1 MGLSQQDKT
10 FLASIS
16 FIYRVISTSSMTA
29 ADKFGIA
36 FSIGFTVALIAFA
49 MSFSAVTNAPTE
61 PMPAPTT
68 PPPAP
73 KPTPPVMEEEVM
85 EEAPMEEEVMEEE
98 AMEEEAMEEAPMEE
112 EEAAMSAEVSIPSGS
127 STPGCE
133 ENDECFLPSTVVI
146 GVGGTVT
153 WTNDDTAAHTVT
165 SGSAENGP
173 DGTFDSSILMA
184 GKTFEYTFEE
194 ADEYDYFCV
203 VHPWMTG
210 KVIVE

>member
-1 MGLSQQDKT
+1 
-10 FLASIS
+10 
-16 FIYRVISTSSMTA
+16 MTA

-49 MSFSAVTNAPTE
+49 MSYSAMSSAPTQ
-61 PMPAPTT
+61 PTQPIT
-68 PPPAP
+68 PPPMEEPAP
-73 KPTPPVMEEEVM
+73 PVVEEEPVMEEPAPIEEEVVEEVEEEPVMEEEVV
-85 EEAPMEEEVMEEE
+85 EEEHEEHE
-98 AMEEEAMEEAPMEE
+98 V
-112 EEAAMSAEVSIPSGS
+112 AMSAEVSVPSGS

-133 ENDECFLPSTVVI
+133 EADECFIPSTVEI

-165 SGSAENGP
+165 SGTATDGP
-173 DGTFDSSILMA
+173 DGVFDSSIFMA
-184 GKTFEYTFEE
+184 GKTFEHTFDE
-194 ADEYDYFCV
+194 AGEYDYFCV

>member
-73 KPTPPVMEEEVM
+73 KPTPPV
-85 EEAPMEEEVMEEE
+85 
-98 AMEEEAMEEAPMEE
+98 MEEEAMEEAPMEE

>member
-1 MGLSQQDKT
+1 
-10 FLASIS
+10 
-16 FIYRVISTSSMTA
+16 MTA

-36 FSIGFTVALIAFA
+36 FSIGFTVALVAFA
-49 MSFSAVTNAPTE
+49 ISFSAMNNAPTS
-61 PMPAPTT
+61 PMQVPTT
-68 PPPAP
+68 PPPT
-73 KPTPPVMEEEVM
+73 KPAPPVMEEKMGEPLSLSPQVEEEVVKEAPV
-85 EEAPMEEEVMEEE
+85 EEAPVEEEG
-98 AMEEEAMEEAPMEE
+98 
-112 EEAAMSAEVSIPSGS
+112 AAMSAEVSIPSGS

-133 ENDECFLPSTVVI
+133 DNDECFIPSTVVI

-153 WTNDDTAAHTVT
+153 WTNGDTAAHTVT

-184 GKTFEYTFEE
+184 GKTFEHTFEE
-194 ADEYDYFCV
+194 AGEYDYFCV

>member
-1 MGLSQQDKT
+1 
-10 FLASIS
+10 
-16 FIYRVISTSSMTA
+16 MTA

-73 KPTPPVMEEEVM
+73 KPTPPV
-85 EEAPMEEEVMEEE
+85 
-98 AMEEEAMEEAPMEE
+98 MEEEAMEEAPMEE